1 MLRAALLLVRNDL
14 RLFFR
19 DPIALLLSFA
29 LPIALVGIFGFI
41 MGAMSGGGG
50 GGLQPVDVAVR
61 DEDGSPASA
70 AFVQAL
76 RESETVRPRFAKEGE
91 FTREQLRERLD
102 EGEDSFALVIP
113 AGFGDGADLLLL
125 RDPGRDIEARMVQM
139 GLLAALFEAKGG
151 DAAWELS
158 RRALDQAGLPPE
170 WSGRIEGLMGPF
182 RLGLEG
188 LFADADREGRLDA
201 AGGQDPLAF
210 MERILPIAT
219 EDVVPA
225 GRDRQLTYM
234 VSHAVSG
241 MTVMMLMFTLVGA
254 ARTLLSER
262 DQGTLRRLL
271 AAPIDPRA
279 ILLGKFL
286 MSVLLGLILIVVLYA
301 FAALVFKVDVLS
313 RWDTLLFVSLATS
326 IACTAFALAIASW
339 AKTDKQADGVSTLI
353 ILGMSALGGAWMPT
367 MVMPPAAQAAARFTL
382 THWSLTGYQASLW
395 YGKHWTEPEVLR
407 PVGVVL
413 GIALVLGFL
422 AVRIFRR
429 RWLSG

>member
-19 DPIALLLSFA
+19 DRVALLLSFA

-41 MGAMSGGGG
+41 MGAMGGGGG
-50 GGLQPVDVAVR
+50 GGLKAVDVAVL
-61 DEDGSPASA
+61 DEDNSPASA

-76 RESETVRPRFAKEGE
+76 RDSQTVRPRFRKEGA
-91 FTREQLRERLD
+91 FTREQLHERLD

-113 AGFGDGADLLLL
+113 RGFGDGADLLLL

-139 GLLAALFEAKGG
+139 GLLSALFEAKGA
-151 DAAWELS
+151 DAAWDMS

-170 WSGRIEGLMGPF
+170 WSARIEGLMGPF
-182 RLGLEG
+182 RLGMEG
-188 LFADADREGRLDA
+188 LFADADREGHLG
-201 AGGQDPLAF
+201 AGDEADPLAF
-210 MERILPIAT
+210 MEQVLPIQMQ
-219 EDVVPA
+219 DVVPA

-234 VSHAVSG
+234 VSHSVSG

-313 RWDTLLFVSLATS
+313 RWDTLLVVSLATS
-326 IACTAFALAIASW
+326 LACTSFALAIAAW
-339 AKTDKQADGVSTLI
+339 AKTDKQADGVSTLL
-353 ILGMSALGGAWMPT
+353 ILSMSALGGAWMPT
-367 MVMPPAAQAAARFTL
+367 IVMPEAARTVAKFTL
-382 THWSLTGYQASLW
+382 THWSLSGYQASLW
-395 YGKHWTEPEVLR
+395 YGKHWTEPEVLV

-413 GIALVLGFL
+413 GIALALGFV
-422 AVRIFRR
+422 AVAIFRR
-429 RWLSG
+429 RWLAG